1 MDNNGKILKLKG
13 KLIITGTIEAVTG
26 LHIGGTSETLK
37 IGGSDNPV
45 IKDKN
50 GMAFIPG
57 SSLKGKIRS
66 LLEISG
72 CSEKDYYVSEK
83 DGKSKENNNS
93 KENNKSKGEDDKSKE
108 DNKPKNDG
116 NPCGCGTCDICLIFG
131 PHDSKSIKEPR
142 RVIVRDGYIKNV
154 KDTSELYEKL
164 EAKVENTIDR
174 VKGTTNQGGVR
185 TMERVVAGS
194 EFDYEVIFNIYNKRD
209 KELINTFLKGMKLLE
224 DDYLG
229 GNGSR
234 GYGKIKFK
242 DLMAEHKPISFY
254 ESGKGYKKLLDKSTN
269 NIDDLIN
276 GINNELKIN

>member
-1 MDNNGKILKLKG
+1 MNNNGKILKLKG
-13 KLIITGTIEAVTG
+13 KLIIAGKIEAITG
-26 LHIGGTSETLK
+26 LHIGGTAETLK

-50 GMAFIPG
+50 GRVFIPG

-66 LLEISG
+66 LLEISE
-72 CSEKDYYVSEK
+72 CSE
-83 DGKSKENNNS
+83 
-93 KENNKSKGEDDKSKE
+93 ENNKSKGESSKSE
-108 DNKPKNDG
+108 ENNKPEEDG
-116 NPCGCGTCDICLIFG
+116 NPCGCGGCPVCLIFG

-164 EAKVENTIDR
+164 EAKVENTINR
-174 VKGTTNQGGVR
+174 VKGTTDQGVR

-194 EFDYEVIFNIYNKRD
+194 EFDYEVIFNIYNEDD
-209 KELINTFLKGMKLLE
+209 KKLIETFLKGMKLLE

-242 DLMAEHKPISFY
+242 DLIAEHKPISFY
-254 ESGKGYKKLLDKSTN
+254 ESGKGYKKLLDESTN

-276 GINNELKIN
+276 GINNELEL